1 MTQPTVLCSPCGVP
15 GSVTD
20 RGHASRRLSA
30 LTADLYWNSPF
41 SPIRWTS
48 ADLGILGT

>member
-30 LTADLYWNSPF
+30 LTADLG
-41 SPIRWTS
+41 
-48 ADLGILGT
+48 GISSSVLDALAV